1 VQPTALDTMRATYS
15 KNGVLGFYRGYSTL
29 LFFTI
34 PRNSITFG
42 VFTLLENNVFTEKS
56 MLNTTL
62 CGMGAGVAD
71 SVFAATIAET
81 VKTKLIHDQHTGGG
95 KYQNVIQG
103 TSKIYSQEGFFGLY
117 RGVTAMSLNMGVI

>member
-1 VQPTALDTMRATYS
+1 MRATYRQ
-15 KNGVLGFYRGYSTL
+15 NGVLGFYRGYSTL

-34 PRNSITFG
+34 PRNYITFG

-71 SVFAATIAET
+71 SVLASTIAET
-81 VKTKLIHDQHTGGG
+81 VKTKLIHDQLSNTG
-95 KYQNVIQG
+95 KYSNVIQG
-103 TSKIYSQEGFFGLY
+103 THKIYSQEGFMGLY
-117 RGVTAMSLNMGVI
+117 RGVTAQSLNMGVI